1 MKASH
6 PAKMAKLD
14 EIKQDLAELKSL
26 QETAKRPKVQQILS
40 VEVRKLET
48 ELIKERDRLAEQGA
62 DQAKSAAPKLSKE
75 NVVFTVKITDY
86 AWDQSEKFVKLY
98 VTLPGIHTL
107 PPDNVRTVFGSRKIE
122 LSVSA
127 LENKNYTL
135 VITNLMKGILPD
147 SSYHKVKTDMVVV
160 FLRKSNSDNWSHV
173 TEAEK
178 KAKEPKVP
186 KPDVDSN
193 DPSSSLMTMMKQM
206 YDEGDDD
213 MKRTIAKAWTEA
225 RDKQATG
232 GDFGGML

>member
-1 MKASH
+1 M
-6 PAKMAKLD
+6 PKLD
-14 EIKQDLAELKSL
+14 EIKEDLAELKSL
-26 QETAKRPKVQQILS
+26 QESAKRPKVQQILT

-62 DQAKSAAPKLSKE
+62 DQAKPTAPKLSKE
-75 NVVFTVKITDY
+75 NTVFTVKITDY
-86 AWDQSEKFVKLY
+86 AWDQSEKFVKFY
-98 VTLPGIHTL
+98 ITLPGVHTL
-107 PPDNVRTVFGSRKIE
+107 PSDNIKTVFGARKIE
-122 LSVSA
+122 LLVSA
-127 LENKNYTL
+127 LASKNHSL
-135 VITNLMKGILPD
+135 VITNLMKDILPD

-160 FLRKSNSDNWSHV
+160 FLRKSSPQDWSHV

-186 KPDVDSN
+186 KPEVDSS

-232 GDFGGML
+232 DFGGML

>member
-1 MKASH
+1 M
-6 PAKMAKLD
+6 PKLD
-14 EIKQDLAELKSL
+14 EIKQDLAELKNL
-26 QETAKRPKVQQILS
+26 QESAKRPKVQQILT

-48 ELIKERDRLAEQGA
+48 ELIKERDRLAEEGA
-62 DQAKSAAPKLSKE
+62 DQVKSATPKVSKE
-75 NVVFTVKITDY
+75 NTVFTVKITDY
-86 AWDQSEKFVKLY
+86 AWDQSEKFVKFY
-98 VTLPGIHTL
+98 VTLPGVHTL
-107 PPDNVRTVFGSRKIE
+107 PPDNIKTVFGTRKIE
-122 LSVSA
+122 LLVSA
-127 LENKNYTL
+127 LANKNHSL
-135 VITNLMKGILPD
+135 VITNLMKDILPE

-160 FLRKSNSDNWSHV
+160 FLRKSNSQNWSHV

-186 KPDVDSN
+186 KPEVDTN

-232 GDFGGML
+232 DFGGML